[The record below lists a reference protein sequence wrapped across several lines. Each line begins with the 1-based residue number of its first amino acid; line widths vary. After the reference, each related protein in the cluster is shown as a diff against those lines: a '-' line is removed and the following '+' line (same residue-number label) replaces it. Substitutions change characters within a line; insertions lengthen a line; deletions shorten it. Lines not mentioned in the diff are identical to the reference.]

1 MLTFTKIAFISS
13 LLILLPFGRPEKQN
27 PGRKATEYTI
37 EDLKTMGNK
46 SIPLKRS
53 TNLTLG
59 NESSN
64 ISKPMLTN
72 TSLLDLTRTYEPI
85 NSTSNWKAAS
95 STMLPRPTS
104 AYSAPPLAH
113 HFVSKSPLNSS
124 TADVNPLQVSEHS
137 NPIHPTTSETFT
149 WSLDNETMKTPD
161 NISSTVSLLPL
172 PPMTTPITPLTIEPT
187 GWLATNND
195 DFAGFTPYQ
204 EKTTL
209 QTTLKSTNNSKLFSD
224 SSDPQ
229 KGNKNTGIIF
239 GAILGGILG
248 ASLFSLVGYLLC
260 GQRKTDSFSHRRL
273 YDDRNEPVLRLDNA
287 PEPYD
292 VNFGN
297 SSYYNS
303 AVSDSSMPEG
313 GESVHDGIPMDDI
326 PPLRTSI

>member
-1 MLTFTKIAFISS
+1 MLTLAQIAFIS
-13 LLILLPFGRPEKQN
+13 ILFISLPFWSSEKQN
-27 PGRKATEYTI
+27 PGRNATLYTI
-37 EDLKTMGNK
+37 EDLKTRGNK
-46 SIPLKRS
+46 SIPFKRITNVTSENERSNGSKSMLTDTSPLDLPTTYEIISSTSSWPTARS
-53 TNLTLG
+53 TEGPT
-59 NESSN
+59 
-64 ISKPMLTN
+64 
-72 TSLLDLTRTYEPI
+72 
-85 NSTSNWKAAS
+85 
-95 STMLPRPTS
+95 PTS
-104 AYSAPPLAH
+104 TYSTPPLAQG
-113 HFVSKSPLNSS
+113 FVSKSPLNSS
-124 TADVNPLQVSEHS
+124 TAHLNPLHVSGPS
-137 NPIHPTTSETFT
+137 NPIHPTSSGNFT
-149 WSLDNETMKTPD
+149 WSLDNDTMNIPD
-161 NISSTVSLLPL
+161 NISSTVSILPL
-172 PPMTTPITPLTIEPT
+172 PPMTTPVTPLTIEPT

-209 QTTLKSTNNSKLFSD
+209 QPTLKFTNNSKLFSD
-224 SSDPQ
+224 SSDTQ

-248 ASLFSLVGYLLC
+248 ASLLSLVGYLLC